1 MPVNPILGGV
11 AAFVIAGAL
20 TSVFVVDQTQ
30 QAIVTQFGKPV
41 RVVDKPGLNFK
52 LPFFFESVINLDR
65 RVLDLETSSE
75 EVISSDQ
82 KRLVVDAFTRYR
94 IVNPLQFFQATSGS
108 VFAGED
114 RLRTLLTSALR
125 RVLGAATFQK
135 VVKDD
140 RAGLVAQVQEQLN
153 REATQLGISI
163 VDVRIRRADLPEQ
176 NSQAIFQRMQ
186 TERQR
191 EAAEYRAQ
199 GVEAAERIKARA
211 DRDVV
216 VLKAEADRQARETL
230 GAGDAERTQLLAE
243 AYGRDSEFFAFWRSM
258 QAYEASM
265 RAGDTKMVI
274 SPDSDFFR
282 YLNDP
287 MGRPKTPPAPKPGS
301 TRAVRRLA
309 STRAR
314 R

>member
-1 MPVNPILGGV
+1 MAINPILGGV
-11 AAFVIAGAL
+11 AALAIAGAL

-108 VFAGED
+108 VLAGED

-125 RVLGAATFQK
+125 RVLGAATFQR

-140 RAGLVAQVQEQLN
+140 RAGLVALVQEQLN
-153 REATQLGISI
+153 REAQALGISI

-230 GAGDAERTQLLAE
+230 GQGDAERARLLTE
-243 AYGRDSEFFAFWRSM
+243 AFGKDAEFFAFWRSM

-265 RAGDTKMVI
+265 KAGDTRLVI

-287 MGRPKTPPAPKPGS
+287 AGRGKAPSGGAASPSAPTPPTPAP
-301 TRAVRRLA
+301 AQ
-309 STRAR
+309 
-314 R
+314 

>member
-1 MPVNPILGGV
+1 MAINPILGGAV
-11 AAFVIAGAL
+11 ALGIAAL
-20 TSVFVVDQTQ
+20 TTSTFIVDQTQ

-41 RVVDKPGLNFK
+41 RVVDKAGLNFK
-52 LPFFFESVINLDR
+52 LPFIFESVIKLDR
-65 RVLDLETSSE
+65 RVLDLETASE
-75 EVISSDQ
+75 EVITSDQ
-82 KRLVVDAFTRYR
+82 KRLVVDAFLRYR
-94 IVNPLQFFQATSGS
+94 ITNPLQFFQATSGS
-108 VFAGED
+108 VIAGED
-114 RLRTLLTSALR
+114 RLRTLLTSGLR

-140 RAGLVAQVQEQLN
+140 RAALVAQVQEQLN
-153 REATQLGISI
+153 REAQQLGIAI

-199 GVEAAERIKARA
+199 GVEASERIKAKA

-230 GAGDAERTQLLAE
+230 GAGDAERTKILAD
-243 AYGRDSEFFAFWRSM
+243 AYGRDAEFFSFWRSM
-258 QAYEASM
+258 QAYEQSM

-287 MGRPKTPPAPKPGS
+287 TGKARSKPAQPAPPPAV
-301 TRAVRRLA
+301 RAQP
-309 STRAR
+309 
-314 R
+314 

>member
-1 MPVNPILGGV
+1 MVTQPIFGGI
-11 AAFVIAGAL
+11 AALVIAGAL
-20 TSVFVVDQTQ
+20 TSAFVVDQTQ
-30 QAIVTQFGKPV
+30 QSIVTQFGKPV

-65 RVLDLETSSE
+65 RVLDLETASE
-75 EVISSDQ
+75 EVITSDQ

-94 IVNPLQFFQATSGS
+94 ITNPLQFFQATSGS
-108 VFAGED
+108 VLAGED
-114 RLRTLLTSALR
+114 RVRTLLTSALR
-125 RVLGAATFQK
+125 RVLGGATFQK

-140 RAGLVAQVQEQLN
+140 RAGLVSLVQEQLN
-153 REATQLGISI
+153 REAAALGISI

-176 NSQAIFQRMQ
+176 NSQAIYQRMQ

-199 GVEAAERIKARA
+199 GVEAAERIKAKA

-230 GAGDAERTQLLAE
+230 GAGDAERAKLLAD
-243 AYGRDSEFFAFWRSM
+243 AYGRDGEFFSFWRSL

-265 RAGDTKMVI
+265 RGSDTKLVI

-287 MGRPKTPPAPKPGS
+287 KGRMQAADAPAQPKAP
-301 TRAVRRLA
+301 
-309 STRAR
+309 
-314 R
+314 

>member
-1 MPVNPILGGV
+1 MAVNPIFGGI
-11 AAFVIAGAL
+11 AALAIAGIL
-20 TSVFVVDQTQ
+20 TSAFVVDQTQ
-30 QAIVTQFGKPV
+30 QSIVTQFGKPV

-52 LPFFFESVINLDR
+52 LPFFFESVINVDR

-94 IVNPLQFFQATSGS
+94 ITNPLQYFQATSGS
-108 VFAGED
+108 VLAGED

-125 RVLGAATFQK
+125 RVVGGSTFQK

-140 RAGLVAQVQEQLN
+140 RAGLVAMVQEQVN
-153 REATQLGISI
+153 RESAALGISI

-176 NSQAIFQRMQ
+176 NSQAIYQRMQ

-191 EAAEYRAQ
+191 EASEYRAQ
-199 GVEAAERIKARA
+199 GVEGSERIMARA

-216 VLKAEADRQARETL
+216 VLKAEADRLAREAL
-230 GAGDAERTQLLAE
+230 GQGDAERASLLAE
-243 AYGRDSEFFAFWRSM
+243 AYGRDAEFFSFWRSL
-258 QAYEASM
+258 QAYEASL
-265 RAGDTKMVI
+265 RSGDTKLVI

-287 MGRPKTPPAPKPGS
+287 KGRQTPPAAPEAPKAPQQ
-301 TRAVRRLA
+301 
-309 STRAR
+309 
-314 R
+314 

>member
-1 MPVNPILGGV
+1 MAINPIIGGV
-11 AAFVIAGAL
+11 IAFGIAIAA
-20 TSVFVVDQTQ
+20 TSTFVVDQTQ

-52 LPFFFESVINLDR
+52 LPFIFESVIRMDR
-65 RVLDLETSSE
+65 RVLDLETASE
-75 EVISSDQ
+75 EVITSDQ
-82 KRLVVDAFTRYR
+82 KRLVVDAFLRYR
-94 IVNPLQFFQATSGS
+94 ITNPLQFFQATSGS
-108 VFAGED
+108 VVAGED
-114 RLRTLLTSALR
+114 RLRTLLTSGLR

-135 VVKDD
+135 VVRDD
-140 RAGLVAQVQEQLN
+140 RAALVQQVQEQLN
-153 REATQLGISI
+153 REAQALGIAI

-199 GVEAAERIKARA
+199 GVEAAERIKGRA

-230 GAGDAERTQLLAE
+230 GAGDAERTKILAE
-243 AYGRDSEFFAFWRSM
+243 AYGRDAEFFAFWRSM
-258 QAYEASM
+258 QAYEQSL
-265 RAGDTKMVI
+265 RSGDTRMVI

-287 MGRPKTPPAPKPGS
+287 QGRVKPAQPGATPPAPRPQP
-301 TRAVRRLA
+301 
-309 STRAR
+309 
-314 R
+314 

>member
-1 MPVNPILGGV
+1 MAMNPILGGV
-11 AAFVIAGAL
+11 AAVAVAAVL

-30 QAIVTQFGKPV
+30 QAIVTQFGKPR
-41 RVVDKPGLNFK
+41 RVVEQPGLNFK

-65 RVLDLETSSE
+65 RVLDLETASE
-75 EVISSDQ
+75 EVITADQ

-94 IVNPLQFFQATSGS
+94 IEKPLLFFQATSGS

-125 RVLGAATFQK
+125 RVLGGASFQK
-135 VVKDD
+135 LVKDD

-153 REATQLGISI
+153 REAAQLGISI

-176 NSQAIFQRMQ
+176 NSQAIYQRMQ

-199 GVEAAERIKARA
+199 GVEASERIKARA

-216 VLKAEADRQARETL
+216 VLKAEAERQAREAL
-230 GAGDAERTQLLAE
+230 GAGDAERTKILAE
-243 AYGRDSEFFAFWRSM
+243 AYGRDGEFFAFWRSM

-265 RAGDTKMVI
+265 RSSDTKMVI

-287 MGRPKTPPAPKPGS
+287 TGKGKTPAAKPQ
-301 TRAVRRLA
+301 
-309 STRAR
+309 
-314 R
+314 